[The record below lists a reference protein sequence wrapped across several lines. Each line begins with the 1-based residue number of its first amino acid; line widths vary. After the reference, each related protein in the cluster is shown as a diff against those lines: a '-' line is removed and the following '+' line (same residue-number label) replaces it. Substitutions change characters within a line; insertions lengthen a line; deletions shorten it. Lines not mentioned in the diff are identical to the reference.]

1 MVTCEEAVTI
11 LAESKRQNEIMRD
24 NPSVFFTHGDL
35 KGPQNARKRIEAL
48 DMAIFELKGNSRRI
62 ELDYLLAF
70 ATESC
75 FDTETC
81 CDQLRS
87 LWTAY
92 CLHNRLD
99 VDTRDYDLTLLKVWE
114 VVSAE
119 EEDNAYW
126 TPSTASTTSC
136 APGWCR
142 EARL

>member
-1 MVTCEEAVTI
+1 MITREEAVTI

-48 DMAIFELKGNSRRI
+48 DMAIFELEGNSRRI

-99 VDTRDYDLTLLKVWE
+99 VDTRDYDLTLLEVWE

-126 TPSTASTTSC
+126 SSFDSFDDFMC
-136 APGWCR
+136 SW
-142 EARL
+142 LV